1 MNARKTVTE
10 VLNEQ
15 AMGDAYLYELLKK
28 VQKNYGVNLFGGK
41 SEGLT
46 DKEFA
51 DILRFADILSRSST
65 SDSKNVA
72 LKIISSLYDE
82 YKENETYKLFSK
94 SVLTKLGIFPSISF
108 IERNG
113 NKVEDEEFIFDYLIK
128 GEIQKTVDG
137 RQVLTDQQFKIL
149 NKMMNSNHF
158 SFSAGTSFGKS
169 FLFDEYVERMI
180 HGTNSSQNFA
190 FLVPTRALITQVVND
205 LNEKVDLLNR
215 ASKDRQYRVITN
227 PEVPLLFARDKFI
240 FVFTPERLVSYF
252 SKKEN
257 PVIDILIVDE
267 AQKTVSD
274 DERSPLFYHA
284 ISLAKQ
290 KSVKLFFASPCVP
303 NPDIFLSLVGNSAE
317 EVSRVQD
324 LSVTQ
329 NVFFLDFVKGKAWQ
343 YFDFISKDESNCAEL
358 PLPWSGIA
366 EVIDYFSNNGQSLV
380 YCNSVGTTL
389 LEAECEAKRLPAD
402 KSPDRTRLA
411 KFIRETIHEQYD
423 LANYVEKGVAVH
435 FGALPQ
441 LVRNRVEDAFKSG
454 VVKTL
459 FTTSTLLEGVNL
471 PAKNLFVLSKRV
483 GRSKMGQLA
492 FKNLIGRAGRLSK
505 ELSGNVI
512 VVRSKENGWSGKMLN
527 DLLTKEVL
535 PLETAIITGSNRF
548 YQNIG
553 NVLLDKPL
561 TRKNTPKKRKRQ
573 LSSYATIFA
582 YQQNA
587 RVDSVLHTTF
597 AKKNPDMP
605 EVLRKVEA
613 IDVPS
618 NILMSAISIKPKYQQ
633 QIYVSGDRY
642 SFPTTYGY
650 ESCLKVLKAMFAYYN
665 WSEEEDSNKL
675 GDQLELPYYA
685 VLMSEWLNS
694 RPLNLIIK
702 STLNFYSKTKKKICT
717 DYKHWEEFNG
727 SNPVHVN
734 LVINDVM
741 RDLENTVRFTIKTY
755 VSNYMQLTNQV
766 SSGWGDYLN
775 YGTSDS
781 LIIELEKIGFER
793 YAAIELQKK
802 AEDAFFMSEKNEI
815 AGVDKEKL
823 AAISFS
829 YETKQA
835 VRRILLG

>member
-1 MNARKTVTE
+1 MNAQKNVTDL
-10 VLNEQ
+10 LNEQ
-15 AMGDAYLYELLKK
+15 AMNDVYLYELLEKA
-28 VQKNYGVNLFGGK
+28 QKNYGSQLFG
-41 SEGLT
+41 EEPARLE

-51 DILRFADILSRSST
+51 DILRFADILSRSKT
-65 SDSKNVA
+65 PINKNVA
-72 LKIISSLYDE
+72 LKIISVLYDE
-82 YKENETYKLFSK
+82 YMNNNAFKLFSK
-94 SVLTKLGIFPSISF
+94 SVLTKLGLFPSISF
-108 IERNG
+108 VEEKG
-113 NKVEDEEFIFDYLIK
+113 NDAQDLEFVIDGGIK
-128 GEIQKTVDG
+128 REIQKTADG
-137 RQVLTDQQFKIL
+137 KHVLTDQQFKIL

-180 HGTNSSQNFA
+180 HGANSSQNFA

-205 LNEKVDLLNR
+205 LNEKVELLNR
-215 ASKDRQYRVITN
+215 GSKDRQYKIITS
-227 PEVPLLFARDKFI
+227 PEVPLLFAKNKFI

-252 SKKEN
+252 SKEN

-267 AQKTVSD
+267 AQKTISD

-343 YFDFISKDESNCAEL
+343 YFDFISENESSYAEL
-358 PLPWSGIA
+358 PLPWSGVN
-366 EVIDYFSNNGQSLV
+366 EVFDHFSNKGQSLV

-389 LEAECEAKRLPAD
+389 REAECEAKRLPAD
-402 KSPDRTRLA
+402 KSPDRVRLA

-454 VVKTL
+454 VIHSL

-471 PAKNLFVLSKRV
+471 PAKNLFVLSKKV
-483 GRSKMGQLA
+483 GRSRMDQLS
-492 FKNLIGRAGRLSK
+492 FRNLIGRAGRLSK

-512 VVRSKENGWSGKMLN
+512 VVRSKEDDWSEKTVS
-527 DLLTKEVL
+527 DLLTKEVC
-535 PLETAIITGSNRF
+535 PLETAIITGDNRF

-561 TRKNTPKKRKRQ
+561 TRKKVSIKEKRQ

-618 NILMSAISIKPKYQQ
+618 SILMSAISIKPKYQQ

-642 SFPTTYGY
+642 SLPTTYDY
-650 ESCLKVLKAMFAYYN
+650 ESCSKVLHAMFDYYN
-665 WSEEEDSNKL
+665 WSEEEDSKKL
-675 GDQLELPYYA
+675 GNRQNLPYYT

-694 RPLNLIIK
+694 RPLNLIIQ

-717 DYKHWEEFNG
+717 DYINWVEFDG
-727 SNPVHVN
+727 SNSVHVN
-734 LVINDVM
+734 SVINDVM
-741 RDLENTVRFTIKTY
+741 RDLENIVRFTIKTY
-755 VSNYMQLTNQV
+755 VSNYMQLTDQA

-775 YGTSDS
+775 YGTNDP
-781 LIIELEKIGFER
+781 LIIELEKLGFER
-793 YAAIELQKK
+793 YVAIELQKK
-802 AEDAFFMSEKNEI
+802 AEDAFVMSENSEI
-815 AGVDKEKL
+815 AGVTKEKL

-829 YETKQA
+829 HETEQA
-835 VRRILLG
+835 VSRILLG